1 MRRFFEVVHL
11 TQRHRDTE
19 ERNRRFSLCLCA
31 SVSKGLLLL
40 AVAASVLAAEPADW
54 IWSAR
59 YVLTQDS
66 QRRVI
71 QNGAIAVRGERIVGV
86 GTKAE
91 IDAKF
96 QAKQRLDRPD
106 AILAPGLINTHTHAA
121 MSLFRG
127 ISDDLRLQEWLE
139 KFIFPAEA
147 KNVSAEFVRW
157 GTRLACLE
165 MLLGG
170 TTTFTDMYYFEDVVA
185 EAAKEAGMRGVLGET
200 VIGFPVADN
209 KTPQDAL
216 VYTEKF
222 LARFKGDPLVVA
234 AIAPH
239 AVYTVSD
246 EMLKASRALANK
258 FGAPLLIHLSETK
271 KENDDAAAQRKM
283 SPTKIL
289 ESLGVL
295 TGRTVAAHGVWLDD
309 EDLAILKRRGTG
321 VAHCPSSNM
330 KLASGVA
337 PVVKMLALDIAVGLG
352 PDGPAGSNNDF
363 SLFEEMDLAAKLQ
376 KVTTLNPQALPAGA
390 AFDMATIRGARALG
404 LEKEIGSL
412 ETGKRADAIMV
423 RIDRPRALPI
433 YDPIS
438 QMAYAL
444 KADDVRDVIVNGRP
458 IVRDGRI
465 LTLNQP
471 LILQKA
477 EEYRA
482 KVSAS
487 VK

>member
-1 MRRFFEVVHL
+1 L
-11 TQRHRDTE
+11 TQRRRDAE
-19 ERNRRFSLCLCA
+19 KHKRWFSLCLCA

-40 AVAASVLAAEPADW
+40 TAAASLLAAEPADW

-59 YVLTQDS
+59 YVLTQDG

-71 QNGAIAVRGERIVGV
+71 QNGAIAIRGERIIGV
-86 GTKAE
+86 GTRAE
-91 IDAKF
+91 IDKQF

-127 ISDDLRLQEWLE
+127 IADDLKLQDWLE

-157 GTRLACLE
+157 GTRLGCLE

-209 KTPQDAL
+209 KAPQDAL

-222 LARFKGDPLVVA
+222 MTRFKGDPLVTA
-234 AIAPH
+234 AVAPH
-239 AVYTVSD
+239 AVYTVPD

-258 FGAPLLIHLSETK
+258 YDAPLLIHVSETK
-271 KENDDAAAQRKM
+271 KENDDAVAQRKM
-283 SPTKIL
+283 TPTKLL

-295 TGRTVAAHGVWLDD
+295 TGRTVAAHGVWVDD
-309 EDLAILKRRGTG
+309 EDLAILKRRGVG

-337 PVVKMLALDIAVGLG
+337 PIVKMLSMDMPVGLG

-390 AFDMATIRGARALG
+390 ALDMATIRGARALG
-404 LEKEIGSL
+404 MEKEIGSL
-412 ETGKRADAIMV
+412 ETGKRADVILV
-423 RIDRPRALPI
+423 RIDRPHAQPL

-438 QMAYAL
+438 QMVYSL
-444 KADDVRDVIVNGRP
+444 KSDDVRDVMVNGKP
-458 IVRDGRI
+458 VVRDGRI
-465 LTLNQP
+465 LTLNQL

-482 KVSAS
+482 KISAS